1 MVHPV
6 KYWCPFISLHWTS
19 FYFNLKSHPE
29 LKLSFICKSW
39 WFSVE
44 KLCWSCNQL
53 FRFTF
58 KQFLLMNGT
67 FWFFSPKVTWKI
79 FSLHIVRRQKM
90 TSDFCQQKFFLLWLW
105 FVFIFIMPKKD
116 TLYSCGA
123 VSFNKT
129 QNLPVLPLTWFAFPS
144 LQSLRFCF
152 QESVLVCVFISLC
165 CYVHSWVFCALWC
178 GEWIAFAG
186 SNGESL
192 ALLCLSQTHLWLVL
206 ANGHWTIAISSELV
220 QNPDLN

>member
-1 MVHPV
+1 MENFFLA
-6 KYWCPFISLHWTS
+6 Y
-19 FYFNLKSHPE
+19 
-29 LKLSFICKSW
+29 CKEAKNDIW
-39 WFSVE
+39 
-44 KLCWSCNQL
+44 
-53 FRFTF
+53 
-58 KQFLLMNGT
+58 FLLT
-67 FWFFSPKVTWKI
+67 KT
-79 FSLHIVRRQKM
+79 
-90 TSDFCQQKFFLLWLW
+90 FLLWLW

-123 VSFNKT
+123 ASFNKT

-165 CYVHSWVFCALWC
+165 CYVHSWVFRALWC